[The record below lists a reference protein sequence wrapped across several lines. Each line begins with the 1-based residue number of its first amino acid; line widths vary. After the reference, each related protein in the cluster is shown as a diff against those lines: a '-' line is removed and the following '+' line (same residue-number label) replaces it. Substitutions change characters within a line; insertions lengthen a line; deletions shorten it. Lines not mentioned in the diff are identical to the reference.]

1 MSELLILQF
10 FFQKKF
16 LILCCFNAGQKFAMM
31 ELKVVLTWL
40 LRSFKISTS
49 VKEEDFQPIIEVVLR
64 PKNGVRVYLE
74 ERN

>member
-1 MSELLILQF
+1 
-10 FFQKKF
+10 
-16 LILCCFNAGQKFAMM
+16 M